1 MCYIQTQ
8 KDRYIIYV
16 RKRFIEDD
24 YYFDDDD
31 EKEIICYDSKT
42 EYKLM
47 QDEIAE
53 LFAKYD
59 GVIDIGKD

>member
-1 MCYIQTQ
+1 MCYIQTK
-8 KDRYIIYV
+8 KDGYTILV
-16 RKRFIEDD
+16 RKKFIKDD

-31 EKEIICYDSKT
+31 DIIYYDSKT
-42 EYKLM
+42 GYKLS

-59 GVIDIGKD
+59 DVIDIV